1 MLCSTITGIAR
12 YTSLTVARRASGK
25 GEELLACEQ
34 AGVTATLPKPQ
45 TSGAKSAGRFGK
57 QDFVYLP
64 SEDVYRCPVGET
76 LRFHYIADDDG
87 QKLRVYMTKACRTC
101 PLKAQCATGN
111 ERRIKHWEHEHVVEA
126 VQTRLDKNP
135 QAMRVRRETV
145 EHPFATLKMRMGAT
159 HFLCRRLPKVATEM
173 ALNVLGYNLTRVL
186 SILGVKPLL
195 AAMRA

>member
-76 LRFHYIADDDG
+76 LRFHYIAG
-87 QKLRVYMTKACRTC
+87 RA
-101 PLKAQCATGN
+101 P
-111 ERRIKHWEHEHVVEA
+111 
-126 VQTRLDKNP
+126 TRG
-135 QAMRVRRETV
+135 VRS
-145 EHPFATLKMRMGAT
+145 P
-159 HFLCRRLPKVATEM
+159 
-173 ALNVLGYNLTRVL
+173 
-186 SILGVKPLL
+186 S
-195 AAMRA
+195 